1 MARIQNI
8 DKFRG
13 AACLLVVLYH
23 CYALTGLLPFD
34 IPVLRDGIKMG
45 GEVGVTMFFLLSG
58 YGIYFSICRLENK
71 NQLNYS
77 TFLKARIKR
86 IVPQYY
92 FNIAVMLLFTGS
104 AVYLAKEH
112 FWTIVSHLFFFHSW
126 NFGWHG
132 AINGVLWTMSVIF
145 QFYLI
150 AIPLYKLMKKID
162 NVWIFAA
169 ISIAFTILMKWL
181 ILNYIW
187 VEDETIYGS
196 YVYFIPGRQ
205 IVTSLDNF
213 VCGMCVAAINARRK
227 EITSITK
234 IQRFGAGLNIII
246 FIILCICAVKYGIS
260 GRNIW
265 CYSWYS
271 LLAVNLALLMYDISY
286 TSKNGVISRFL
297 LFISKH
303 EYGIYL
309 WHLPIINNVVN
320 SSQGVRNL
328 IENQNGIVLYIVLLI
343 LSVPIGIVIDHFF
356 DNKTVAKKA

>member
-13 AACLLVVLYH
+13 VACLLVVLYH
-23 CYALTGLLPFD
+23 CYALTGLLPFG

-45 GEVGVTMFFLLSG
+45 GTVGVTMFFLLSG
-58 YGIYFSICRLENK
+58 YGIYFSINRLENK

-92 FNIAVMLLFTGS
+92 FNIAIMLLFTS
-104 AVYLAKEH
+104 SVVYLAKEH
-112 FWTIVSHLFFFHSW
+112 FLTILSHLLFFHSW
-126 NFGWHG
+126 SFDWHG

-150 AIPLYKLMKKID
+150 AIPLYKLMKKIG
-162 NVWIFAA
+162 NVWIVAV
-169 ISIAFTILMKWL
+169 ISVVFTILMKWL
-181 ILNYIW
+181 MLNYIW
-187 VEDETIYGS
+187 VEDETIYGA
-196 YVYFIPGRQ
+196 YAYFIPGRQ

-213 VCGMCVAAINARRK
+213 VCGMCVASINVRRK
-227 EITSITK
+227 EITGITK
-234 IQRFGAGLNIII
+234 IQRFGIGLNIII
-246 FIILCICAVKYGIS
+246 FAVLCVCAVKYGIS

-271 LLAVNLALLMYDISY
+271 LLAVNLALFMCCISCP
-286 TSKNGVISRFL
+286 SKDGLISRFL

-309 WHLPIINNVVN
+309 WHLPVISNVVN
-320 SSQGVRNL
+320 NSQGIRKL
-328 IENQNGIVLYIVLLI
+328 IDKQNGIMLYIVLLI
-343 LSVPIGIVIDHFF
+343 LCVPIGIVIDHFF
-356 DNKTVAKKA
+356 DDKTVVKKA